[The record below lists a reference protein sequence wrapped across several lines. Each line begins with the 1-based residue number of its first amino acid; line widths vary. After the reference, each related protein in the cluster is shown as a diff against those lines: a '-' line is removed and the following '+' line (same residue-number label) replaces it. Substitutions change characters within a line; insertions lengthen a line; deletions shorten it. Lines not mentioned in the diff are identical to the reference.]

1 MIPPDRNPADV
12 PECRCADVRRIR
24 ELNENNTKKFIE
36 ERKRQAVMQ
45 SRQMELLR
53 KLHTDHADKLRLE
66 MNSVCSQIFFGG
78 GETRPPPTG
87 EAIWRLC
94 NARQEAQLSPRD
106 RTMQLCRNYLYD
118 KS

>member
-1 MIPPDRNPADV
+1 MLTTYLFRYFGMHHFVVRFSKVSSDV

-66 MNSVCSQIFFGG
+66 MNSVRRQIWGDSAPNRRG
-78 GETRPPPTG
+78 
-87 EAIWRLC
+87 RLAPLQC
-94 NARQEAQLSPRD
+94 KK
-106 RTMQLCRNYLYD
+106 TF
-118 KS
+118 